1 MHSESQPNQ
10 QSVDPSTWPA
20 ILSIPLREY
29 LNKGE
34 RPFIRLWAMCDLTEV
49 IFRLSAIVGLAEIRG
64 LKGELPA
71 TLRATTWNIIQR
83 PTFVNW
89 QGIVKAIFE
98 NLPTNNVIRSDFQS
112 IFNDSEFGLIAL
124 LDDPKEKRT
133 PDNSLRQL
141 RNQLLAHGSGVNRI
155 LFEEY
160 LRIWEPRFE
169 KSLKNCTQS
178 FSNWRFFCASI
189 DNKELKELCDPY
201 ISAHPLQLSEET
213 LERVKNKLSD
223 NDTEGDAIV
232 LVRGE
237 TVRQLW
243 PLALYGPPLSES
255 GEDNSYLS
263 PTPQALSRPSTG
275 KYCLGIQESR
285 CPTSLRFRV

>member
-10 QSVDPSTWPA
+10 QSVGPSTWPA

-98 NLPTNNVIRSDFQS
+98 NLYLS
-112 IFNDSEFGLIAL
+112 INF
-124 LDDPKEKRT
+124 
-133 PDNSLRQL
+133 
-141 RNQLLAHGSGVNRI
+141 
-155 LFEEY
+155 
-160 LRIWEPRFE
+160 
-169 KSLKNCTQS
+169 
-178 FSNWRFFCASI
+178 
-189 DNKELKELCDPY
+189 
-201 ISAHPLQLSEET
+201 
-213 LERVKNKLSD
+213 KLS
-223 NDTEGDAIV
+223 TCGVIV
-232 LVRGE
+232 
-237 TVRQLW
+237 
-243 PLALYGPPLSES
+243 
-255 GEDNSYLS
+255 
-263 PTPQALSRPSTG
+263 
-275 KYCLGIQESR
+275 
-285 CPTSLRFRV
+285 FR